1 MFAPVPH
8 RPTPPAPLR
17 IALLVLNDL
26 SYEQRVHKVCL
37 SLLAAGY
44 APTLVGVAAPGAPPL
59 SPRPYA
65 THRVALSARSGPLY
79 YAQATRAL
87 LRYVLRTQPAIVT
100 ANDLDTL
107 LAARVAAG
115 LIGRP
120 VVYDAHEFYTDT
132 GELVRRPLARAV
144 WRALEALLYP
154 GLRHRLT
161 VHAGIAALYRQRY
174 ARATPPAVVPNLPLA
189 APAPSPLPSAAARR
203 LLYQGGVQRGRGL
216 ELALHALALLPHTEL
231 WVAGGGYHLAALQAL
246 ASQLGVQGR
255 VRWLGWVDFAALPAL
270 TVQASLGLSLEQA
283 DAPNL
288 AHSAPN
294 KLYDYLQAR
303 LPVVVAPRPVH
314 RGVVEQ
320 WGCGRVMTADT
331 PQALAHAVQALL
343 ADPAA
348 YAEAQAGAERA
359 AQALT
364 WQAQAQGPLLEVYAA
379 AAARV

>member
-1 MFAPVPH
+1 MPPP
-8 RPTPPAPLR
+8 PTPPAPLTV
-17 IALLVLNDL
+17 ALLVLNDL
-26 SYEQRVHKVCL
+26 SYEQRVHKVCM

-44 APTLVGVAAPGAPPL
+44 APTLVGVAGPGAPPV

-65 THRVALSARSGPLY
+65 THRVALGARSGPLY
-79 YAQATRAL
+79 YAQANWAL
-87 LRYVLRTQPAIVT
+87 LRYVLRIRPSIVT

-107 LAARVAAG
+107 LAARVGAG
-115 LIGRP
+115 LLRRP

-132 GELVRRPLARAV
+132 GELVRRPVARAV

-154 GLRHRLT
+154 GLHHRLT

-174 ARATPPAVVPNLPLA
+174 PRAAAPAVVPNLPLA
-189 APAPSPLPSAAARR
+189 RPAPAPLPSAAARR

-216 ELALHALALLPHTEL
+216 ELALRALALMADTEL

-246 ASQLGVQGR
+246 AEQLGVQAR
-255 VRWLGWVDFAALPAL
+255 VRWLGWVDFAALAAL
-270 TVQASLGLSLEQA
+270 TPQASVGLSLEQP

-314 RGVVEQ
+314 TGVVQ
-320 WGCGRVMTADT
+320 AYGCGRVLAADT
-331 PQALAHAVQALL
+331 PQALAEAVRALL
-343 ADPAA
+343 DAPQA
-348 YAEAQAGAERA
+348 YAAAQAGAERA

-364 WQAQAQGPLLEVYAA
+364 WQAHAPELLSVYAA
-379 AAARV
+379 AAAQD